1 MKPNLTLKQTCVFW
15 HLKIN
20 ISLISLFLSFQEDT
34 LPTLKIWGGY
44 RTLIHIT
51 QIIVIIE
58 HEIFLHCLL

>member
-34 LPTLKIWGGY
+34 LPTLKIWGGM
-44 RTLIHIT
+44 
-51 QIIVIIE
+51 
-58 HEIFLHCLL
+58 